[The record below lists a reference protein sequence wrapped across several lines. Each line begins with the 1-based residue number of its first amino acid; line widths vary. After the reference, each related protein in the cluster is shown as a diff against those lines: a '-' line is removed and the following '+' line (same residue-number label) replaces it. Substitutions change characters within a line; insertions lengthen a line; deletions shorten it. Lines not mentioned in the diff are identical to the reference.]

1 MGDSFANAASTGPLL
16 LAIGA
21 AAIAGLVSF
30 LSPCV
35 LPLIPAICPM

>member
-1 MGDSFANAASTGPLL
+1 MGESFANAASSGPLL

-30 LSPCV
+30 LSRACCRWFR
-35 LPLIPAICPM
+35 ATCRT